1 MKFKKKTIQIKCY
14 VLQYYIN
21 ILQWNKNMEL
31 KKHHKQTFDNLPK
44 EKRQRIIETAT
55 QEFARKG
62 YHDSSVSAIASKAG
76 ISVGAIYKYFDS
88 KLDLFLTIVAHNIS
102 RMEELLTG
110 LAAADEDVIIK
121 VEKILREIINFSREN
136 GILIN
141 LYNSM
146 TAVNDKK
153 LASQFAKEMEQL
165 TAEIYIR
172 AIVEGQANGEIR
184 KDIDP
189 KVAAFLIDDLF
200 MSLQFSFAN
209 EYYIQR
215 LRLYCG
221 DDATDKDEFI
231 IAEVLKFV
239 KSALHA

>member
-1 MKFKKKTIQIKCY
+1 
-14 VLQYYIN
+14 
-21 ILQWNKNMEL
+21 
-31 KKHHKQTFDNLPK
+31 
-44 EKRQRIIETAT
+44 
-55 QEFARKG
+55 
-62 YHDSSVSAIASKAG
+62 
-76 ISVGAIYKYFDS
+76 
-88 KLDLFLTIVAHNIS
+88 
-102 RMEELLTG
+102 
-110 LAAADEDVIIK
+110 
-121 VEKILREIINFSREN
+121 
-136 GILIN
+136 
-141 LYNSM
+141 M

-209 EYYIQR
+209 DYYIQR